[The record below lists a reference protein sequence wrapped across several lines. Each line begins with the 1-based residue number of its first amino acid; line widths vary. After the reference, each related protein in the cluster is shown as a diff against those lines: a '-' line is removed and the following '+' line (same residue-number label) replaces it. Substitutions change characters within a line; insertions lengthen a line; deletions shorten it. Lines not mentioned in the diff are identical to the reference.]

1 MPPPEAPIP
10 ESTGATPTP
19 PPEVPVPEA
28 TGATPTPPPEAPM
41 PPPAQGPPAAKPA
54 PPPAGAKLR
63 LPEPSQGKA
72 TASGPQ
78 PLVLHTGRIVVVAG
92 EKDTGL
98 LGRITELKREGRELG
113 HFLGYAEKWNQA
125 DISTATRGVGKDRLP
140 IVDPAGPKST
150 EEHFMRLRRAVKE
163 FDNAWHDATN
173 NVVSTADVRKQ
184 LFEELLWEHRDLAE
198 AHSHCQ
204 AIPEASIE
212 ALKSQ
217 LSELHAEKE
226 QLLQKHKE
234 ALDAQKDISR
244 QLKEQA
250 IQAGLRHEE
259 EMKEAKA
266 AAEAKLAEVLEES
279 ANANAVLLA
288 ELEEERKERKAVEHR
303 MELMTTH
310 RKEYDRLLMQIDALA
325 RQHFP
330 DSQTHAVKKVMD
342 DRVAREFPNMDA
354 HWDGYDYLVALS
366 ARVQHMRSVDRSLA
380 DLPDVAI
387 QICKV
392 MWPGEAIPANVT
404 VTANRLRDAGRRIR
418 EWQCSAARAGADTAL
433 RSRAPG
439 TRTWIWMLFRVCVK
453 TLPPIRIRFSPRS
466 GRIVPIGLL
475 STRRFAPSSPLPKA
489 SRTTSAMRKKRRKMK
504 MKVPVT
510 VTPLRK
516 IQRPV
521 TLLQKP
527 LLFKHLA

>member
-1 MPPPEAPIP
+1 MEDTGASNISADPEAAGRAEPQVPPVQKEKKKKKSSRSSPSKTAPETSVPASSMPPPEAPIP

-28 TGATPTPPPEAPM
+28 TGATPTLPPEAPM

-63 LPEPSQGKA
+63 PLEPFKGKT

-78 PLVLHTGRIVVVAG
+78 PLVLHTGRAAVVAG
-92 EKDTGL
+92 EKPTGL

-140 IVDPAGPKST
+140 IIDPAGPKST
-150 EEHFMRLRRAVKE
+150 KEHFMRLRRAVKE

-173 NVVSTADVRKQ
+173 NVVVT
-184 LFEELLWEHRDLAE
+184 
-198 AHSHCQ
+198 
-204 AIPEASIE
+204 IPEASIE

-303 MELMTTH
+303 MGLMTTDH
-310 RKEYDRLLMQIDALA
+310 KEYDRLVMQIDALA
-325 RQHFP
+325 RRKLALPGLP
-330 DSQTHAVKKVMD
+330 DAAVKKVMD

-366 ARVQHMRSVDRSLA
+366 ARVQHMRSVDRSLT

-392 MWPGEAIPANVT
+392 LWPGEAIPANV
-404 VTANRLRDAGRRIR
+404 
-418 EWQCSAARAGADTAL
+418 
-433 RSRAPG
+433 
-439 TRTWIWMLFRVCVK
+439 
-453 TLPPIRIRFSPRS
+453 
-466 GRIVPIGLL
+466 
-475 STRRFAPSSPLPKA
+475 
-489 SRTTSAMRKKRRKMK
+489 
-504 MKVPVT
+504 
-510 VTPLRK
+510 
-516 IQRPV
+516 
-521 TLLQKP
+521 
-527 LLFKHLA
+527 